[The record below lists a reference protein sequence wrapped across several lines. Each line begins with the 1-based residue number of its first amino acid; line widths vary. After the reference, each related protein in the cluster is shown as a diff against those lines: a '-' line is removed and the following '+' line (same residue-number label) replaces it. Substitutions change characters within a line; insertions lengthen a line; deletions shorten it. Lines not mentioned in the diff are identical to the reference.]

1 MKYLLFLLLISPAY
15 ADNLISVDQVGSGN
29 SINITQTDNWK
40 QFELQIIGNN
50 NSVSV
55 SQEGLGNHSANIR
68 LENNGGP
75 SSIVIHQ
82 SGVTNKSYSIQ
93 QTCTNPAGC
102 SVSVT
107 QQ

>member
-15 ADNLISVDQVGSGN
+15 ADNLISVDQVGSVN
-29 SINITQTDNWK
+29 SINIAQTDNWK

-50 NSVSV
+50 NSVTA

-75 SSIVIHQ
+75 SSIIIQQ

-93 QTCTNPAGC
+93 QSCMNPAGC
-102 SVSVT
+102 SVIII